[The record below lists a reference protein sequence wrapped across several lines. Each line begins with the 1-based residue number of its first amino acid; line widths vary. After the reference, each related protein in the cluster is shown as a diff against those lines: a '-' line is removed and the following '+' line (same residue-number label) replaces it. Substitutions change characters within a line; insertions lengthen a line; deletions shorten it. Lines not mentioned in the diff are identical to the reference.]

1 MRGSDKIKV
10 LIMAKYDDEIRRV
23 LHEKFGNQ
31 CEFCF
36 AENKKAVTDEQLR
49 DAEVIIGEPEE
60 EQLQKAENLKWMQI
74 TWAGINKYS
83 RMKNFPDGVTLTN
96 VSGAFGKIISEYAV
110 GSIIALYRSFPKYW
124 DNQKAHVWRIEDAA
138 LSVYGKKVL
147 ILGAGD
153 LGCNVAKR
161 LQAFDAHII
170 GVRRNPGAGRPD
182 DFDEI
187 HGMDA
192 IDDLLPQVDIVIGCL
207 PDTPQ
212 TAGLMTEERL
222 CSMKKTAILV
232 NVGRGSLMKNN
243 DLIRVMQ
250 SGHLLGVALDV
261 VEGEP
266 LSPDSPLWDMENVII
281 TPHISGPSFGGNEE
295 IEMTIWNMC
304 IGNLGR
310 YLNGEPLEHVVDLKI
325 GY

>member
-1 MRGSDKIKV
+1 MGIENKTKV
-10 LIMAKYDDEIRRV
+10 LIMAKYDDEVRSA
-23 LHEKFGNQ
+23 LHEKFGEQ

-36 AENKKAVTDEQLR
+36 AEDKNTVTEEQMKN
-49 DAEVIIGEPEE
+49 AEVIIGEPEE

-74 TWAGINKYS
+74 TWAGANKYS
-83 RMKNFPDGVTLTN
+83 RMESFPKHVTLTN

-124 DNQKAHVWRIEDAA
+124 DNQKAHIWRIEDSA

-147 ILGAGD
+147 ILGTGD
-153 LGCNVAKR
+153 LGWNVAHR
-161 LQAFDAHII
+161 LKAFDAHII
-170 GVRRNPGAGRPD
+170 GVRKNPGAGIPA

-187 HGMDA
+187 YGMDA
-192 IDDLLPQVDIVIGCL
+192 LDALLPQADIVVGCL

-212 TAGLMTEERL
+212 TAGMLTESRLRLMKE
-222 CSMKKTAILV
+222 KAILV
-232 NVGRGSLMKNN
+232 NVGRGSLMKND

-250 SGHLLGVALDV
+250 SGHLLGAALDV
-261 VEGEP
+261 MEGEP
-266 LSPDSPLWDMENVII
+266 LAADSPLWNLKNIII

-295 IEMTIWNMC
+295 IETTIWNMC
-304 IGNLGR
+304 MDN
-310 YLNGEPLEHVVDLKI
+310 LEHYLKGEQLEHIVDMQA